1 MPTPDST
8 KRPARTA
15 TAVDGRHGQ
24 RQPIPRRRKDD
35 LDDLAHW
42 VATALDNGDD
52 PLAWKITRCFEEAA
66 GIVDTVEQPPSPVI
80 GHRFARAHRQLL
92 YGTSTRPTTG
102 APVDTVSVSSAVV
115 RKQPRRPTPSDCT
128 NRRLSGFAC

>member
-66 GIVDTVEQPPSPVI
+66 GIVDTVDQPPSPVI
-80 GHRFARAHRQLL
+80 GRRFARAHRQVL
-92 YGTSTRPTTG
+92 TEPQR
-102 APVDTVSVSSAVV
+102 D
-115 RKQPRRPTPSDCT
+115 RRPVRQSTQCRS
-128 NRRLSGFAC
+128 RRLSSVSNRDGRHRVTARTGG